1 MVRNIICNI
10 ICYINFPYYVIYYV
24 SKYGVDDV
32 KDM

>member
-1 MVRNIICNI
+1 MVCDIICHMI
-10 ICYINFPYYVIYYV
+10 FPYYVIYYV

>member
-1 MVRNIICNI
+1 MVCDILCN
-10 ICYINFPYYVIYYV
+10 INFPYYVIYYV